1 MNRLRAITDALDSL
15 GIDGMLV
22 SSLQNVRYLSGF
34 TGSSACLLVTREKKL
49 LFTDFRYQEQA
60 RKETSAFDI
69 LIEKEERPKLITKTA
84 RAIGVRVLGFE
95 SAVSYSFY
103 RSLLKKG
110 FKIKA
115 VTNLVEDLRRTKD
128 RRELE
133 LIGRAVERA
142 EKAFIEVRPSIRK
155 GTSEL
160 RIASIL
166 EDRLK
171 KNGCGTL
178 PFDIIVASGA
188 NASMPHA
195 RPTENKIK
203 AGDLVV
209 IDWGGE
215 AGGYFSDMTRTL
227 LVKGPD
233 ISRKKEIY
241 ETVLLANCEAI
252 RSVREGMHARLI
264 DKTARD
270 IIMKA
275 GYDDFFGHGT
285 GHGVGLDVHEL
296 PRISRLGRET
306 VKSGMVFTI
315 EPGIYLP
322 GVGGVRIEDMVVAGR
337 KGCSVLTSLPKELEI
352 IH

>member
-1 MNRLRAITDALDSL
+1 MNRLLAITDALDSL
-15 GIDGMLV
+15 GIDAMLITE
-22 SSLQNVRYLSGF
+22 LKNVRYLSGF
-34 TGSSACLLVTREKKL
+34 TGSSACLLASRDKRL
-49 LFTDFRYQEQA
+49 FFTDFRYQEQA
-60 RKETSAFDI
+60 KRETRGFDI
-69 LIEKEERPKLITKTA
+69 LIEKEERPKLIVKTA
-84 RAIGVRVLGFE
+84 RSLGVGLLGFE
-95 SAVSYSFY
+95 STVSYSFY
-103 RSLLKKG
+103 RALLRNG
-110 FKIKA
+110 FRTKA
-115 VTNLVEDLRRTKD
+115 VTNLVEDVRRTKD
-128 RRELE
+128 RIELK
-133 LIGRAVERA
+133 LISKAIERA
-142 EKAFIEVRPSIRK
+142 EKAFLQVKPSIRR
-155 GTSEL
+155 GISER
-160 RIASIL
+160 RIASML
-166 EDRLK
+166 EEGLR

-178 PFDIIVASGA
+178 PFDIIVAGGPNS
-188 NASMPHA
+188 SMPHA
-195 RPTENKIK
+195 RPTENRIK

-227 LVKGPD
+227 LVKGAD

-241 ETVLLANCEAI
+241 ETVLLANREAI
-252 RSVREGMHARLI
+252 NSVREGMHARLI

-270 IIMKA
+270 IITKA

-296 PRISRLGRET
+296 PRVSRMGRET

-337 KGCSVLTSLPKELEI
+337 KGCRVLTSLPKELEI